1 MNAPPPHVRYR
12 DLAAFYL
19 RFSLQAFGGPVAH
32 LAMAEDEMVTRRG
45 WLTREH
51 FLDLIAATN
60 LIPGPNST
68 EVMIHVGFVLRGIPG
83 AVLAGVCFI
92 TPAALVS
99 LLLALVYIAYGML
112 PQVEAAMWGIQP
124 VIVAIIL
131 VAAYRL
137 ARSALKNPR
146 LWVVSG
152 ISLALVGL
160 TELPE
165 VVVLLGMGVIYAA
178 LIWLQTAPLMAMLWI
193 GGLPAL
199 TRAAEAA
206 ANAAN
211 ATLGGLFAYF
221 LGVGATLF
229 GSGYLLISYMETG
242 LVRELGWLTQSQ
254 LLAAI
259 SIGQFT
265 PGPVLT
271 TATVTGAMIL
281 GVPGAIAATI
291 AIFLPSF
298 VFVIVTAPLIPRMR
312 RSRTMGAFLDGV
324 NAAVIAA
331 IVVTVARLAGEAFSP
346 LTPGAALTIGP
357 VSLIAA
363 ALALISAV
371 ALVRYRVNATWLLLL
386 GAGVGLLVSA
396 AS

>member
-1 MNAPPPHVRYR
+1 MNAPPPSVRYR
-12 DLAAFYL
+12 DLAVFYL

-32 LAMAEDEMVTRRG
+32 LAMAEDEMVARRR

-99 LLLALVYIAYGML
+99 LLLALVYIAYGTL

-124 VIVAIIL
+124 VIVTIIL
-131 VAAYRL
+131 IAAYRL
-137 ARSALKNPR
+137 APSALKNRR
-146 LWVVSG
+146 LWALSG
-152 ISLALVGL
+152 LSLALVGL
-160 TELPE
+160 TDLPE
-165 VVVLLGMGVIYAA
+165 VIVLLGAGVVYAA
-178 LIWLQTAPLMAMLWI
+178 YVRLQTAPVTALLWI
-193 GGLPAL
+193 GGLPAVA
-199 TRAAEAA
+199 RAAEAA
-206 ANAAN
+206 ANTAS

-221 LGVGATLF
+221 FGVGATLF

-281 GVPGAIAATI
+281 GVPGAIIATI

-298 VFVIVTAPLIPRMR
+298 VFVIATAPLIPRMR

-331 IVVTVARLAGEAFSP
+331 IIATVARLAGTAFGP
-346 LTPGAALTIGP
+346 LTPTAPLALGP
-357 VSLIAA
+357 VSLIAL
-363 ALALISAV
+363 ALAAVSAA
-371 ALVRYRVNATWLLLL
+371 ALVRYRLNATWLLLL
-386 GAGVGLLVSA
+386 GAAVGLLVSA
-396 AS
+396 AG